1 MGLLRIIKYHMRSNR
16 KRRRN
21 KVRYVSIIKECG
33 KKRVGNGWSWK

>member
-21 KVRYVSIIKECG
+21 KVMYVSIILFARENLG
-33 KKRVGNGWSWK
+33 RSVRG